1 MIVLVAR
8 SYVPAKDKEL
18 AEEFINV
25 CRKHTEISSA
35 QDGCALFEMKDTVV
49 GNELEVMFMEAWR
62 TRKNLDEHQALVAE
76 MPHYARLNELRTRK
90 EIQILADTD
99 N

>member
-18 AEEFINV
+18 AEEFIDV
-25 CRKHTEISSA
+25 CRKHTEISSS
-35 QDGCALFEMKDTVV
+35 QNGCALFEMKDSRV
-49 GNELEVMFMEAWR
+49 GDEIEVMFMEAWR
-62 TRKNLDEHQALVAE
+62 TRKDLEAHQALVAE
-76 MPHYARLNELRTRK
+76 MPHYARLDELRSRK